1 MSKFEFSKYNKIWD
15 SNEGRQIVEQILLNP
30 DLIRANHTFWQTKFR
45 IDPQITPTNQEG
57 EAVFISKM
65 RELESGFLMDMRAPL
80 GDSVPEDK
88 KGIKYYSGVIPEFI
102 SKGTVEKATERDYK
116 NRLFEQFGDATLLA
130 QYAIDVLQPKIDSA
144 NQTLSY
150 MSAQLLSTGKIN
162 YNQGVGLQGNVLKA
176 EVPEEN
182 FIKAGEKVWS
192 DPSAKIL
199 DQIRKIYAD
208 FQDKHGINVAMQLE
222 IPRAMWLEYFL
233 KNEQVIEWVRYTNAI
248 NNVALPETLALTED
262 MASAALA
269 KFEGLPQIVIVE
281 EKQKDVYNGI
291 VNGWK
296 ENVAVLRPVGY
307 AGYIRHT
314 TTEDVRLFSQY
325 GNSVNTYSFASAL
338 NGLATVANSVIVN
351 GNFKEWHTHLILP
364 AVPSLDEFL
373 YHVII
378 DTANADE

>member
-1 MSKFEFSKYNKIWD
+1 MKFEFSKYNKIWD
-15 SNEGRQIVEQILLNP
+15 SAEGRQIVETVLQNP
-30 DLIRANHTFWQTKFR
+30 DLIRANHTFWAEKFR

-65 RELESGFLMDMRAPL
+65 RELDSGFLMDVRAPL

-88 KGIKYYSGVIPEFI
+88 RGQKYYSGVIPEFI

-116 NRLFEQFGDATLLA
+116 KRLFEQFGDASLIA
-130 QYAIDVLQPKIDSA
+130 QYAVEVLQPKIDSA

-150 MSAQLLSTGKIN
+150 MSAQLLSTGKII
-162 YNQGVGLQGNVLKA
+162 YNQGAGLQGNVLKA
-176 EVPEEN
+176 EIPAEN
-182 FIKAGEKVWS
+182 FITAGAKVWS
-192 DPSAKIL
+192 DPSARIL
-199 DQIRKIYAD
+199 DQIRQIY
-208 FQDKHGINVAMQLE
+208 QDALEKWGVNFTMQLE
-222 IPRAMWLEYFL
+222 IPRNIWIEYFL
-233 KNEQVIEWVRYTNAI
+233 KNEQVKEWVRYYNSL
-248 NNVALPETLALTED
+248 NNVLLPEQLVLTESMVRD
-262 MASAALA
+262 ALA

-296 ENVAVLRPVGY
+296 ENIAVLRPVGY

-314 TTEDVRLFSQY
+314 TTEDVRLFSEY
-325 GNSVNTYSFASAL
+325 GNGVNTYSFASAM

-373 YHVII
+373 YHIII
-378 DTANADE
+378 DTNAADE

>member
-1 MSKFEFSKYNKIWD
+1 MKFEFSKYNKIWD
-15 SNEGRQIVEQILLNP
+15 SAEGRQIVETVLQTP
-30 DLIRANHTFWQTKFR
+30 DLIRANHTFWTEKFR

-57 EAVFISKM
+57 EAIFISKM
-65 RELESGFLMDMRAPL
+65 RELDSGFLMDMRAPL

-88 KGIKYYSGVIPEFI
+88 RGQKYYSGVIPEFI

-116 NRLFEQFGDATLLA
+116 KKYFEQFGDAALIA
-130 QYAIDVLQPKIDSA
+130 QYAVEVLQPKIDSA

-150 MSAQLLSTGKIN
+150 MSAQLLSTGKII
-162 YNQGVGLQGNVLKA
+162 YNQGAGLQGNVLKA
-176 EVPEEN
+176 EIPAEN
-182 FIKAGEKVWS
+182 FITAGAKVWS
-192 DPSAKIL
+192 DPSARIL
-199 DQIRKIYAD
+199 DQIRQIY
-208 FQDKHGINVAMQLE
+208 QDALEKWGVNFTMQLE
-222 IPRAMWLEYFL
+222 IPRNIWIEYFL
-233 KNEQVIEWVRYTNAI
+233 KNEQVKEWVRYYNSL
-248 NNVALPETLALTED
+248 NNVLLPEQLVLTESMVRD
-262 MASAALA
+262 ALA

-296 ENVAVLRPVGY
+296 ENIAVLRPVGY

-314 TTEDVRLFSQY
+314 TTEDVRLFSEY
-325 GNSVNTYSFASAL
+325 GNGVNTYSFASAM

-373 YHVII
+373 YHIII
-378 DTANADE
+378 DTNAADE